1 MTSYIPAS
9 TFQGEKMQKT
19 EDIDMIVNHPKKA
32 INKLAVPI
40 IISNL
45 FMMLNNIIDG
55 IWVAGLGP
63 HPLAAVGFV
72 TPLFLAL
79 VGFAN
84 GLGAGSNSLIAR
96 HIGAENYEAA
106 GNSAIHSIILSVIVT
121 IITTIFIL
129 IILKPLLLMMGAG
142 EVINETMAYGTVVI
156 GGIFSVFI
164 PAMMSA
170 IFRSQG
176 EIKRASYPLMFTAII
191 NMILDPIFI
200 YVIGWG
206 VGGAAIATVIS
217 GTIPTFQMMY
227 WMFVKRDS
235 FLEVRMRE
243 YRRDFGIYK
252 DILVVGIP
260 ASLEQFIVS
269 FVSILMNYWL
279 TILSGTMAVAAYTA
293 TWRLVA
299 IGLSPLIGIGVS
311 ALTVGGAAYGARN
324 FDNLKTALNY
334 GVKLGM
340 ISSVIICSFLFIF
353 ADPLSYIFS
362 YSADSSVLAPKIVE
376 ALRILCFFI
385 LFMPFGI
392 LAGNIFQSMGK
403 GTLSL
408 FLTILRSFI
417 LEVIF
422 AGLFAFIL
430 GWGATGVYWGLV
442 CGMSIGSVF
451 GYFFINYYLNR
462 NRSYFK

>member
-1 MTSYIPAS
+1 MANKT
-9 TFQGEKMQKT
+9 T
-19 EDIDMIVNHPKKA
+19 EDIDLIVNHPKKA

-45 FMMLNNIIDG
+45 FMMLNNVIDG
-55 IWVAGLGP
+55 IWVSGLGP

-72 TPLFLAL
+72 TPVFLAL

-96 HIGAENYEAA
+96 HIGAEKYEDAA
-106 GNSAIHSIILSVIVT
+106 NAAIHSMMLSIIVT
-121 IITTIFIL
+121 IFSTILIL
-129 IILKPLLLMMGAG
+129 IILKPLLLFMGAG
-142 EVINETMAYGTVVI
+142 EVINETMAYGTVII

-176 EIKRASYPLMFTAII
+176 EIKRASYPLMLTALI
-191 NMILDPIFI
+191 NMILDPICI
-200 YVIGWG
+200 YQLGWG
-206 VGGAAIATVIS
+206 VGGAAFATVLAGALS
-217 GTIPTFQMMY
+217 MIPMIY

-235 FLEVRMRE
+235 FLKVRMRD
-243 YRRDFGIYK
+243 YKTDLSIYK

-279 TILSGTMAVAAYTA
+279 TLLAGTIAVAAYTA

-299 IGLSPLIGIGVS
+299 IALAPLIGIGVA
-311 ALTVGGAAYGARN
+311 ALTVGGAAYGAKN
-324 FDNLKTALNY
+324 FENLKTALNY
-334 GVKLGM
+334 GVKLGL
-340 ISSVIICSFLFIF
+340 ISSVIICVFFF
-353 ADPLSYIFS
+353 AFAEPLSFIFS
-362 YSADSSVLAPKIVE
+362 YSADSAVLAPKVVE
-376 ALRILCFFI
+376 ALRILCFFT

-392 LAGNIFQSMGK
+392 LAGNIFQAMGK

-408 FLTILRSFI
+408 LVTILRSFI

-422 AGLFAFIL
+422 AGFFAFVLNLNYI
-430 GWGATGVYWGLV
+430 GIYIGLV
-442 CGMSIGSVF
+442 CGMSVGSIF
-451 GYFFINYYLNR
+451 GYVYVNYYLNK
-462 NRSYFK
+462 NRSYFNN

>member
-1 MTSYIPAS
+1 MANKT
-9 TFQGEKMQKT
+9 T
-19 EDIDMIVNHPKKA
+19 EDIDLIVNHPKKA

-45 FMMLNNIIDG
+45 FMMLNNVIDG
-55 IWVAGLGP
+55 IWVSGLGP

-72 TPLFLAL
+72 TPVFLAL

-96 HIGAENYEAA
+96 HIGAEKYEDGANA
-106 GNSAIHSIILSVIVT
+106 AIHSMMLSIIVT
-121 IITTIFIL
+121 IFSTILIL
-129 IILKPLLLMMGAG
+129 IILKPLLLFMGAG
-142 EVINETMAYGTVVI
+142 EVINETMTYGNVII

-176 EIKRASYPLMFTAII
+176 EIKRASYPLMLTAII
-191 NMILDPIFI
+191 NMILDPICI
-200 YVIGWG
+200 YQLGWG
-206 VGGAAIATVIS
+206 VGGAAFATVLAGALS
-217 GTIPTFQMMY
+217 MIPMIY

-235 FLEVRMRE
+235 FLKVRMRD
-243 YRRDFGIYK
+243 YKTDLSIYK

-279 TILSGTMAVAAYTA
+279 ALLAGTIAVAAYTA

-299 IGLSPLIGIGVS
+299 IALAPLIGIGVA
-311 ALTVGGAAYGARN
+311 ALTVGGAAYGAKN
-324 FDNLKTALNY
+324 FENLKTALNY
-334 GVKLGM
+334 GVKLGLF
-340 ISSVIICSFLFIF
+340 SSVIICVFFF
-353 ADPLSYIFS
+353 AFAEPLSFIFS
-362 YSADSSVLAPKIVE
+362 YSADSAVLAPKVVE
-376 ALRILCFFI
+376 ALRILCFFT

-392 LAGNIFQSMGK
+392 LAGNIFQAMGK

-408 FLTILRSFI
+408 LVTILRSFI

-422 AGLFAFIL
+422 AGFFAFVLNLNYMGI
-430 GWGATGVYWGLV
+430 YIGLV
-442 CGMSIGSVF
+442 CGMSVGSIF
-451 GYFFINYYLNR
+451 GYVYVNYYLNK
-462 NRSYFK
+462 NRSYFND

>member
-1 MTSYIPAS
+1 MANKT
-9 TFQGEKMQKT
+9 T
-19 EDIDMIVNHPKKA
+19 EDIDLIVNHPKKA

-45 FMMLNNIIDG
+45 FMMLNNVIDG
-55 IWVAGLGP
+55 IWVSGLGP

-72 TPLFLAL
+72 TPVFLAL

-96 HIGAENYEAA
+96 HIGAEKYEDGANA
-106 GNSAIHSIILSVIVT
+106 AIHSMMLSIIVT
-121 IITTIFIL
+121 IFSTILIL
-129 IILKPLLLMMGAG
+129 IILKPLLLFMGAG
-142 EVINETMAYGTVVI
+142 EVINETMAYGTVII

-176 EIKRASYPLMFTAII
+176 EIKRASYPLMLTAII
-191 NMILDPIFI
+191 NMILDPICI
-200 YVIGWG
+200 YQLGWG
-206 VGGAAIATVIS
+206 VGGAAFATVLAGALS
-217 GTIPTFQMMY
+217 MIPMIY

-235 FLEVRMRE
+235 FLKVRMRD
-243 YRRDFGIYK
+243 YKTDLSIYK

-279 TILSGTMAVAAYTA
+279 ALLAGTIAVAAYTA

-299 IGLSPLIGIGVS
+299 IALAPLIGIGVA
-311 ALTVGGAAYGARN
+311 ALTVGGAAYGAKN
-324 FDNLKTALNY
+324 FENLKTALNY
-334 GVKLGM
+334 GVKLGL
-340 ISSVIICSFLFIF
+340 ILSVIICVFFF
-353 ADPLSYIFS
+353 AFAEPLSFIFS
-362 YSADSSVLAPKIVE
+362 YSADSAVLAPKVVE
-376 ALRILCFFI
+376 ALRILCFFT

-392 LAGNIFQSMGK
+392 LAGNIFQAMGK

-408 FLTILRSFI
+408 LVTILRSFI

-422 AGLFAFIL
+422 AGFFAFVLNFNYI
-430 GWGATGVYWGLV
+430 GIYIGLV
-442 CGMSIGSVF
+442 CGMSVGSIF
-451 GYFFINYYLNR
+451 GYVYVNYYLNK
-462 NRSYFK
+462 NRSYFND